1 MKLIKPSHRFLLSLY
16 GIRALE
22 ALPFSPYFWKENP
35 AMATTIRN
43 TNDLNNTLIT
53 INVAA
58 QTPLKLTS
66 SNYLSWKLQFQ
77 TLFAGYDLLGYI
89 DGSKPC
95 PSATITDN
103 NTTTPNPAH
112 LLWVRQDQL
121 ILNAIIGSI
130 SPNIIPFVAT
140 AKTSKEAW
148 ITLANTYA
156 KPSRGRIK
164 QVKSQIRQMTRGSA
178 SITEFLQNIK
188 ARADELMLLG
198 ALYDEDDI
206 TDKILEA
213 VGDDYKELARAVQA
227 RDTPI
232 TFEEL
237 HEKLLNFEA
246 SLNTSKPDT
255 MFPITS
261 HVTTRT
267 NNNWRINN
275 GTNQNSSNPN
285 HNLGVTQNNNST
297 QRQQRPYLG
306 YYQLCRI
313 QGHTAKKCP
322 SYKLQPVQS
331 NNNHSSTPWQPKAN
345 YAATTN
351 NNQTWL
357 LNSGASHHVTAD
369 LENLSLHNPYRGG
382 TQHRDNTF
390 EGPS

>member
-148 ITLANTYA
+148 ITLANTCA
-156 KPSRGRIK
+156 KPSKGRIK
-164 QVKSQIRQMTRGSA
+164 QVKSQIR
-178 SITEFLQNIK
+178 
-188 ARADELMLLG
+188 
-198 ALYDEDDI
+198 
-206 TDKILEA
+206 LE
-213 VGDDYKELARAVQA
+213 G
-227 RDTPI
+227 
-232 TFEEL
+232 
-237 HEKLLNFEA
+237 
-246 SLNTSKPDT
+246 
-255 MFPITS
+255 
-261 HVTTRT
+261 
-267 NNNWRINN
+267 
-275 GTNQNSSNPN
+275 
-285 HNLGVTQNNNST
+285 
-297 QRQQRPYLG
+297 
-306 YYQLCRI
+306 
-313 QGHTAKKCP
+313 
-322 SYKLQPVQS
+322 
-331 NNNHSSTPWQPKAN
+331 
-345 YAATTN
+345 
-351 NNQTWL
+351 
-357 LNSGASHHVTAD
+357 
-369 LENLSLHNPYRGG
+369 
-382 TQHRDNTF
+382 
-390 EGPS
+390 

>member
-1 MKLIKPSHRFLLSLY
+1 MS
-16 GIRALE
+16 
-22 ALPFSPYFWKENP
+22 
-35 AMATTIRN
+35 TTIRN

-66 SNYLSWKLQFQ
+66 TNYLSWKLQFQ
-77 TLFAGYDLLGYI
+77 TLFVGYDLLGYI

-103 NTTTPNPAH
+103 NTITPNPAH

-148 ITLANTYA
+148 IMLANTYA

-164 QVKSQIRQMTRGSA
+164 Q
-178 SITEFLQNIK
+178 
-188 ARADELMLLG
+188 ARADELTLFG
-198 ALYDEDDI
+198 ALYDEDDL
-206 TDKILEA
+206 TDEILEA
-213 VGDDYKELARAVQA
+213 VEDDYKELARAVQA

-255 MFPITS
+255 MFPITA

-267 NNNWRINN
+267 NNNWRINSR
-275 GTNQNSSNPN
+275 TNQNSSNPN
-285 HNLGVTQNNNST
+285 RNTGVTQNNNST

-306 YYQLCRI
+306 YCQLYRI
-313 QGHTAKKCP
+313 
-322 SYKLQPVQS
+322 
-331 NNNHSSTPWQPKAN
+331 
-345 YAATTN
+345 
-351 NNQTWL
+351 
-357 LNSGASHHVTAD
+357 
-369 LENLSLHNPYRGG
+369 
-382 TQHRDNTF
+382 
-390 EGPS
+390 